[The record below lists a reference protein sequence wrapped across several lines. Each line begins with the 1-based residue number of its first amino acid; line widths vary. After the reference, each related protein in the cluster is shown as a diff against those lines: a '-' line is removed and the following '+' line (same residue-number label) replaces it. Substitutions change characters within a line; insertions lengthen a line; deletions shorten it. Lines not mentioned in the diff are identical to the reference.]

1 MCTRTC
7 RALHFSRSRD
17 QVGVYPTGLAWR
29 SHLMCTRTCK
39 ALHFSRSRDQVG
51 VYLTSVAFSPDVYQD
66 MQGVTFQQVTW
77 SGGCVP
83 YWTSLAFSPDVYQDM
98 QGVTF
103 QQVTWSGG
111 CVPYWTSVAFSP
123 DVYQD
128 MQGVTFQQVTWQDVL
143 KGKDGQTEMG
153 VSDLCQHRHQGVQR
167 VQAQHLQPQQHRTDV
182 W

>member
-1 MCTRTC
+1 MYPTGLAWRSHLMCTRTC

-29 SHLMCTRTCK
+29 SHLMCTRTCR

-66 MQGVTFQQVTW
+66 MQGVTFQQVTR
-77 SGGCVP
+77 
-83 YWTSLAFSPDVYQDM
+83 
-98 QGVTF
+98 
-103 QQVTWSGG
+103 
-111 CVPYWTSVAFSP
+111 
-123 DVYQD
+123 
-128 MQGVTFQQVTWQDVL
+128 QDVL

-167 VQAQHLQPQQHRTDV
+167 VQAQHLQPQQYRTDV
-182 W
+182 